1 MKAFFMLTN
10 FYKMQR
16 EVAYITFPSYTIIKN
31 DFFHPADNLNLTW
44 PNSMKLKLT
53 LLALILSGINA
64 YAQSKNDLSIQYG
77 TTSNSVDIHG
87 AIGDFGYTG
96 KGGTNYGITYT
107 RNFSNSLSLQTGLIL
122 ADDKAVL
129 SSIQPGMII
138 YQNVEYKLISVPVL
152 LKYTFFK
159 YLFIDGGL
167 TVDFE
172 TNKQSNTLGSS
183 QSGIGYELGF
193 GGKYSFGHFTVFFNP
208 YLQEHAAIPFKST
221 QQNFNLFDDGYKFGL
236 GYSF

>member
-1 MKAFFMLTN
+1 
-10 FYKMQR
+10 
-16 EVAYITFPSYTIIKN
+16 
-31 DFFHPADNLNLTW
+31 
-44 PNSMKLKLT
+44 MKLKLT
-53 LLALILSGINA
+53 LLALILSGISA
-64 YAQSKNDLSIQYG
+64 YAQSKNDG

-87 AIGDFGYTG
+87 TIGDFGYTG
-96 KGGTNYGITYT
+96 KGGTNYGITYSRSFNT
-107 RNFSNSLSLQTGLIL
+107 GLSLQTGLVL

-129 SSIQPGMII
+129 NSIQPGII
-138 YQNVEYKLISVPVL
+138 SYQNVVYKLISVPVL

-167 TVDFE
+167 TVDFQ
-172 TNKQSNTLGSS
+172 TNKQPTPTSR

-208 YLQEHAAIPFKST
+208 YLQEHAAIQFKST
-221 QQNFNLFDDGYKFGL
+221 QSNFNLFDDGYKFGV